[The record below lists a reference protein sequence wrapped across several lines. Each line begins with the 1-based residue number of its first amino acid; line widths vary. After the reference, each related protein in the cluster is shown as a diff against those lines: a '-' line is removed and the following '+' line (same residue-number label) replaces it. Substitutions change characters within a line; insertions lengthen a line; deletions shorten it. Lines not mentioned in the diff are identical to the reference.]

1 MLELLVAALI
11 QVSVLVSG
19 SAPVTNTD
27 VAATQAT
34 TKSTPTTTTNI
45 GGTGWDDRN

>member
-11 QVSVLVSG
+11 QISVLTSG
-19 SAPVTNTD
+19 SAPAAQTN
-27 VAATQAT
+27 AAKVSSQ
-34 TKSTPTTTTNI
+34 PTTTTNI